1 MVINAV
7 NKCERG
13 TFEPYFFIKDKGE
26 IIACT
31 TADWNKIKIYSKEQ
45 NFYWEGNTIISKNYR
60 SKGVGR
66 MIYKQM
72 GTFLERCTIGF
83 TEAAYKIQPRAIPH
97 SKSVSPVFVYLS
109 VNRFFLIAYIENGN
123 IIDGKK
129 QIFLSFGNHNR

>member
-1 MVINAV
+1 MGVNAV

-26 IIACT
+26 INACT
-31 TADWNKIKIYSKEQ
+31 NAEWNKIKIYSKEQ

-109 VNRFFLIAYIENGN
+109 VNRFFLNSLYRKWKHYRRQET
-123 IIDGKK
+123 D
-129 QIFLSFGNHNR
+129 IFILWKS

>member
-1 MVINAV
+1 MGVNAV

-31 TADWNKIKIYSKEQ
+31 NADWNKIKIYSKEQ
-45 NFYWEGNTIISKNYR
+45 NFYWEGNTIIQNYR

-109 VNRFFLIAYIENGN
+109 VNRFFLNSLYR
-123 IIDGKK
+123 K
-129 QIFLSFGNHNR
+129 